1 MIGHGLRIL
10 RYDGTATVPLLC
22 ASRLHGFDLLRWV
35 RALCGIF
42 HQIIKKRRTGA
53 HTVIHCRMKRG
64 APHGD
69 NHGGD
74 ATHRDKAL
82 KLVDVDDL
90 REIQREVR
98 PCVCVNVR
106 VWVMQMCRI
115 SSELMMCL
123 TLAQC
128 TR

>member
-1 MIGHGLRIL
+1 
-10 RYDGTATVPLLC
+10 
-22 ASRLHGFDLLRWV
+22 
-35 RALCGIF
+35 
-42 HQIIKKRRTGA
+42 
-53 HTVIHCRMKRG
+53 MKRG